1 MKTSN
6 ASWQLTNT
14 TLTLRHLQ
22 REWPVCLRFSNSST
36 TCWWSWCYQYFVV
49 RNHVC
54 SPSFDCFSDFIN
66 NSINGNRFVLNLT
79 IQNWRCGF
87 WPQRFNTWWNH
98 APRDNGMLGSVS
110 KARFKSWRNME
121 FSAGFNWLF
130 TGLGKH
136 ENKICWLMGVLINWW
151 RTYWYVVGWRMF
163 CSSCTGGC
171 MTFAFACIDIS
182 SWIEANVEFCKAT
195 LRNDLK
201 VTSLCQKIK
210 KKHHDRHQKD
220 EKVCVCIPLSTSWSI
235 WTDTV
240 ITINWLLQ
248 L

>member
-1 MKTSN
+1 MNTSN
-6 ASWQLTNT
+6 YASWQLTNT

-54 SPSFDCFSDFIN
+54 SPSFDCFFYFIN
-66 NSINGNRFVLNLT
+66 NGINGNRFVLNLT

-87 WPQRFNTWWNH
+87 WPQRFPTWWKKTHLEITACWDLSLKLDSN
-98 APRDNGMLGSVS
+98 PEETWNFQLVS
-110 KARFKSWRNME
+110 IDY
-121 FSAGFNWLF
+121 L
-130 TGLGKH
+130 
-136 ENKICWLMGVLINWW
+136 
-151 RTYWYVVGWRMF
+151 VGWGSMRTNSNF
-163 CSSCTGGC
+163 ICIGWRWRVLSSSCTGGC
-171 MTFAFACIDIS
+171 MTFAFACINIS
-182 SWIEANVEFCKAT
+182 SWISWIEANMEYCKAT

-201 VTSLCQKIK
+201 VTSLCQKILK
-210 KKHHDRHQKD
+210 KEPGHQKD
-220 EKVCVCIPLSTSWSI
+220 EKVCVCIPLSTSRSI
-235 WTDTV
+235 WTSTV